1 MHRVVKINVIGNIG
15 TGMLISLKDD
25 MKHDVILTVC
35 HIFGENNEDE
45 WEMWEVGI
53 DDISVTSDYYDT
65 EFEVTDVLYK
75 NGDAENNDFALIYI
89 KKFKK
94 DIDYEKAYIFSRNSG
109 DVALLM
115 QRLSGLQ

>member
-45 WEMWEVGI
+45 
-53 DDISVTSDYYDT
+53 
-65 EFEVTDVLYK
+65 
-75 NGDAENNDFALIYI
+75 
-89 KKFKK
+89 
-94 DIDYEKAYIFSRNSG
+94 
-109 DVALLM
+109 
-115 QRLSGLQ
+115 